1 MRARL
6 NAWRRAFE
14 EDENAVVPTLVT
26 YAWNHAVFMT
36 VVKAVE
42 LAPVDA
48 KGEKPLNFTVLNL
61 LRSSYWGSAILSIR
75 RLVDTGPLN
84 GPRGVSSLRS
94 ILEDIRACRARLTRR
109 VYLEEISELAYDDA
123 EVDRRYCE
131 YLLAQGPGVAV
142 WVPPEFHVEPIV
154 HRHEEF
160 DFLSG
165 VARDARTPNDLID
178 PSVFDR
184 LAARLSRVDAIADHA
199 TVYFAHA
206 STKESREGRELAT
219 FGPTDAKDALRI
231 LVETAELIGRW
242 FLYRNVGDVLPTP
255 QFDPFA
261 HLDRPLLRSDDAPE
275 MHAQWDAFAAE
286 TAQWAQLDDA
296 EL

>member
-1 MRARL
+1 MRERL
-6 NAWRRAFE
+6 EAWRRAFE
-14 EDENAVVPTLVT
+14 EDENAVLPTLVT

-36 VVKAVE
+36 VAKAVE

-48 KGEKPLNFTVLNL
+48 DGEKPLNFTILNL

-75 RLVDTGPLN
+75 RLVDAGPLN

-94 ILEDIRACRARLTRR
+94 ILEDIRACRPRLTRR
-109 VYLEEISELAYDDA
+109 VYIEEISQLAYDEA
-123 EVDRRYCE
+123 EVDRRYWE
-131 YLLAQGPGVAV
+131 YLLAQRPGVAV
-142 WVPPEFHVEPIV
+142 WVPPELHVEPIV

-184 LAARLSRVDAIADHA
+184 LSARLSRVDTIADHA
-199 TVYFAHA
+199 TIYFAHA
-206 STKESREGRELAT
+206 STKQSREGRELAT
-219 FGPTDAKDALRI
+219 FGPSDAKDALHV

-255 QFDPFA
+255 QFDPIA
-261 HLDRPLLRSDDAPE
+261 HLDQPLLRREDTPE
-275 MHAQWDAFAAE
+275 ISAQWDAFAAE
-286 TAQWAQLDDA
+286 TARWAQINDA
-296 EL
+296 DL